1 MLLSELIKNT
11 EYTLINGDAD
21 ISRIEYDSRR
31 VKPGEIFACV
41 VGTFQ
46 DGHNYAASAVEAGAS
61 ALIAEHELPLDV
73 PQVIVPNT
81 RRAMAELAIKLYD
94 YPAKQ
99 LRIIGVT
106 GTNGKT
112 TTTYMIKAIAE
123 KCGLKV
129 GLIGTIRNIIGNRVI
144 STQRTT
150 PESTE
155 LQEILRDMVNEG
167 VDLVV
172 MEVSSH
178 SLDQERV
185 YGLEFEIGGFT
196 NLTQD
201 HLDYHKTFE
210 NYLAAKKKLFE
221 RSGFAVVNADDVHSA
236 MLLEG
241 LSIPRMSYGVREKAD
256 ISATNIE
263 INVRDVEFDMSTP
276 IGQAHVSVP
285 IPGLFN
291 VFNAMLAAGICIKLG
306 FPLSAIVDGLAAV
319 AGVTGR
325 MEALD
330 TTGFPF
336 TVILDFAHTPDGII
350 NLLTSVR
357 EFAKK
362 RIIISV
368 SSRLGSV
375 PYLANPLQ
383 KNQFI
388 LDKDSQDPWV
398 QWCLSSKEQMIEGF
412 RFQKENLDKAMATG
426 LLGDVEETKKAYE
439 QGEAPWCITYH
450 FMPQELEEILRKN
463 GVKNISLSGPG
474 AYGRTIPREI
484 LVKIMNDPEQK
495 ADFLDFCYQYDSNPY
510 VCGMGKDNLFA
521 MGEVGDG

>member
-1 MLLSELIKNT
+1 MLLSELVKDTPYRLIK
-11 EYTLINGDAD
+11 GDAE

-31 VKPGEIFACV
+31 IKPGEIFACV
-41 VGTFQ
+41 VGTFM
-46 DGHNYAASAVEAGAS
+46 DGHNFAASAAENGAS
-61 ALIAEHELPLDV
+61 ALIVEHELDIDL
-73 PQVIVPNT
+73 PQVVVPNT
-81 RRAMAELAIKLYD
+81 RRAMAELAMKLYD
-94 YPAKQ
+94 HPAKQ

-112 TTTYMIKAIAE
+112 TTTYMIKSIAE

-129 GLIGTIRNIIGNRVI
+129 GLIGTIRNIIGSRVI

-155 LQEILRDMVNEG
+155 LQEILREMVNEH

-185 YGLEFEIGGFT
+185 YGLKFEIGGFT

-221 RSGFAVVNADDVHSA
+221 RSGFAVVNADDTHSVA
-236 MLLEG
+236 LLEG
-241 LSIPRMSYGVREKAD
+241 LDLPRMTYGVREAAD
-256 ISATNIE
+256 ISAANIE
-263 INVRDVEFDMSTP
+263 INVRDVEFDMTTP
-276 IGQAHVSVP
+276 IGTAHVSVP

-291 VFNAMLAAGICIKLG
+291 VFNAMLAAGICIRLG

-330 TTGFPF
+330 TTGFDF
-336 TVILDFAHTPDGII
+336 SVILDFAHTPDGII

-362 RIIISV
+362 RVITV
-368 SSRLGSV
+368 FGCGGDR
-375 PYLANPLQ
+375 
-383 KNQFI
+383 
-388 LDKDSQDPWV
+388 
-398 QWCLSSKEQMIEGF
+398 
-412 RFQKENLDKAMATG
+412 DKAKRPIMGEAAGRYSDFCVVTSDNPRTEDPMRIIG
-426 LLGDVEETKKAYE
+426 NVLDGVNKTAVEYVVIQNRREAIRYALTHAAKDDVVVLAGKGHETYQEINGVKYPFDEKVVVEEL
-439 QGEAPWCITYH
+439 
-450 FMPQELEEILRKN
+450 LEEIRQE
-463 GVKNISLSGPG
+463 
-474 AYGRTIPREI
+474 RR
-484 LVKIMNDPEQK
+484 
-495 ADFLDFCYQYDSNPY
+495 
-510 VCGMGKDNLFA
+510 
-521 MGEVGDG
+521 

>member
-1 MLLSELIKNT
+1 MLLSELIKDT
-11 EYTLINGDAD
+11 DYRLINGDAD

-31 VKPGEIFACV
+31 IKPGELFACV
-41 VGTFQ
+41 VGTYQ
-46 DGHNYAASAVEAGAS
+46 DGHAYAASAVEAGA
-61 ALIAEHELPLDV
+61 AAVIAEHELELAV

-81 RRAMAELAIKLYD
+81 RRAMAELAIRLYD
-94 YPAKQ
+94 CPAKQ

-155 LQEILRDMVNEG
+155 LQEILRDMVNEH

-241 LSIPRMSYGVREKAD
+241 LTLPRMSYGVREKAE

-291 VFNAMLAAGICIKLG
+291 VFNAMLAAGVCIKLG

-362 RIIISV
+362 RIITV
-368 SSRLGSV
+368 FGCGGDR
-375 PYLANPLQ
+375 
-383 KNQFI
+383 
-388 LDKDSQDPWV
+388 
-398 QWCLSSKEQMIEGF
+398 
-412 RFQKENLDKAMATG
+412 DKAKRPIMGEATG
-426 LLGDVEETKKAYE
+426 RYSDFCVVTSDNPRTEDPMRIIGNVLDGVNKTAVEYVVIQNRREAIRYALTHAKKDDVVVLAGKGHETYQEINNVKYPFDEKVVVEELLN
-439 QGEAPWCITYH
+439 
-450 FMPQELEEILRKN
+450 EL
-463 GVKNISLSGPG
+463 
-474 AYGRTIPREI
+474 RE
-484 LVKIMNDPEQK
+484 KR
-495 ADFLDFCYQYDSNPY
+495 
-510 VCGMGKDNLFA
+510 G
-521 MGEVGDG
+521 

>member
-11 EYTLINGDAD
+11 EYRLINGDAD
-21 ISRIEYDSRR
+21 ITRIEYDSRR
-31 VKPGEIFACV
+31 VKPGEVFACV
-41 VGTFQ
+41 VGTYQ
-46 DGHNYAASAVEAGAS
+46 DGHTYADKAVEAGAS
-61 ALIAEHELPLDV
+61 ALIAERELPLNV

-81 RRAMAELAIKLYD
+81 RRAMAELAIKLYGN
-94 YPAKQ
+94 PAEK

-112 TTTYMIKAIAE
+112 TTTYMIKSIAE

-185 YGLEFEIGGFT
+185 YGLKFEIGGFT

-221 RSGFAVVNADDVHSA
+221 RSGFAVVNADDKHSE
-236 MLLEG
+236 LLLAG
-241 LSIPRMSYGVREKAD
+241 LDIPRMAYGVREMAD
-256 ISATNIE
+256 ISAANIE
-263 INVRDVEFDMSTP
+263 INVRDVEFDMATP

-362 RIIISV
+362 RIITV
-368 SSRLGSV
+368 FGCGGDR
-375 PYLANPLQ
+375 
-383 KNQFI
+383 
-388 LDKDSQDPWV
+388 
-398 QWCLSSKEQMIEGF
+398 
-412 RFQKENLDKAMATG
+412 DKAKRPIMGEAAGRYSDFCVVTSDNPRTEDPMRIIG
-426 LLGDVEETKKAYE
+426 NVLDGVNKTAVEYVVIQNRREAIRYALTHAKKDDVVVLAGKGHETYQEINNVKYPFDEKVVVEELLNE
-439 QGEAPWCITYH
+439 
-450 FMPQELEEILRKN
+450 M
-463 GVKNISLSGPG
+463 
-474 AYGRTIPREI
+474 RE
-484 LVKIMNDPEQK
+484 NR
-495 ADFLDFCYQYDSNPY
+495 
-510 VCGMGKDNLFA
+510 G
-521 MGEVGDG
+521 

>member
-1 MLLSELIKNT
+1 MLLSELIKDT
-11 EYTLINGDAD
+11 DYRLINGDAD

-31 VKPGEIFACV
+31 IKPGELFACV
-41 VGTFQ
+41 VGTYQ
-46 DGHNYAASAVEAGAS
+46 DGHAYAASAVEAGA
-61 ALIAEHELPLDV
+61 AAVIAEHELELAV

-81 RRAMAELAIKLYD
+81 RRAMAELAIRLYD
-94 YPAKQ
+94 CPAKQ

-155 LQEILRDMVNEG
+155 LQEILRDMVNEH

-241 LSIPRMSYGVREKAD
+241 LTLPRMSYGVREKAE

-291 VFNAMLAAGICIKLG
+291 VFNAMLAAGVCIKLG

-362 RIIISV
+362 RIITV
-368 SSRLGSV
+368 FGCGGDR
-375 PYLANPLQ
+375 
-383 KNQFI
+383 
-388 LDKDSQDPWV
+388 
-398 QWCLSSKEQMIEGF
+398 
-412 RFQKENLDKAMATG
+412 DKAKRPIMGEAAGRYSDFCVVTSDNPRTEDPMRIIG
-426 LLGDVEETKKAYE
+426 NVLDGVNKTAVEYVVIQNRREAIRYALTHAKKDDVVVLAGKGHETYQEINNVKYPFDEKVVVEELLN
-439 QGEAPWCITYH
+439 
-450 FMPQELEEILRKN
+450 EL
-463 GVKNISLSGPG
+463 
-474 AYGRTIPREI
+474 RE
-484 LVKIMNDPEQK
+484 KR
-495 ADFLDFCYQYDSNPY
+495 
-510 VCGMGKDNLFA
+510 G
-521 MGEVGDG
+521 